1 MDTRWT
7 LAAGIATGAGL
18 MFLLD
23 PQGGTRRRARLRDK
37 LVRVSNRGAGVA
49 DATTRDVAN
58 RTKGVVA
65 ATRARLTRR
74 PVTDDVL
81 EARVR
86 AKLGRIVSH
95 PGAVRVT
102 ASDGRVT
109 LEGPI
114 LAHEA
119 ARLLSVAWRVRG
131 VRDVENRLDVHDA
144 PGDVPALQGG
154 GTRPGERWELM
165 QRRWSP
171 TARLLVSGLGVTALG
186 AGLMAARR

>member
-23 PQGGTRRRARLRDK
+23 PQGGTRRRALVRDK
-37 LVRVSNRGAGVA
+37 FVRVSNKGAGAA
-49 DATTRDVAN
+49 DATARDLAN
-58 RTKGVVA
+58 RTKGVVS
-65 ATRARLTRR
+65 ATRARLRR
-74 PVTDDVL
+74 GAVSDDVL
-81 EARVR
+81 EARIR
-86 AKLGRIVSH
+86 ARLGHVVSH
-95 PGAVRVT
+95 PGAIRVA

-119 ARLLSVAWRVRG
+119 ARVLSNAWRVRG
-131 VRDVENRLDVHDA
+131 VKDVENRLEVHDE

-154 GTRPGERWELM
+154 ATRLGQRWELR
-165 QRRWSP
+165 QGRWSP
-171 TARLLVSGLGVTALG
+171 TARLLVGTLG
-186 AGLMAARR
+186 ATAVGAGIMAARR